1 MGFKEICSDLKDK
14 KFLLVEDA
22 DYILNLMKTTFEKI
36 NHNISIAKDGKEAIE
51 IFDKESPDIVITD
64 IRMPLIG
71 GEELIRHIKDKKPDT
86 IAIAVTAFI
95 DEIEDQEL
103 PDAIY
108 TKPLNVIKL
117 IDKVHELSTK

>member
-36 NHNISIAKDGKEAIE
+36 NHNILIAKDGKEAIE
-51 IFDKESPDIVITD
+51 VFDKESPDIVITD

-71 GEELIRHIKDKKPDT
+71 GEELIRHIKAKKPNT

-95 DEIEDQEL
+95 DEIEDQKL

-108 TKPLNVIKL
+108 TKPLNVINL

>member
-36 NHNISIAKDGKEAIE
+36 NQNIFIAKDGKEAIE
-51 IFDKESPDIVITD
+51 VFDKESPDIVITD
-64 IRMPLIG
+64 IRMPLVG
-71 GEELIRHIKDKKPDT
+71 GEELIRHIKGKNKDT
-86 IAIAVTAFI
+86 ICIAVTAFI

-103 PDAIY
+103 PDAVY

-117 IDKVHELSTK
+117 IDKVHELATK